1 MYIFKKHVILSFN
14 IVIGHRWII
23 RVRYLR
29 KKVALSNNNDKYHFC
44 IIFFKYAVNVNR
56 RPRVLWIYSQ
66 NLFGIYLGQ
75 LQNLCI
81 QKIISE
87 KINGLYIKRGEV

>member
-1 MYIFKKHVILSFN
+1 MNVILTSSSG
-14 IVIGHRWII
+14 IVGLGSDIEIFVKKW
-23 RVRYLR
+23 RYR
-29 KKVALSNNNDKYHFC
+29 ITNDKYHFRL
-44 IIFFKYAVNVNR
+44 IFFKYAVNVNR

-66 NLFGIYLGQ
+66 NLFGIYLRR

-87 KINGLYIKRGEV
+87 KLNGLHIKRGEV